1 MELRVLRYFLMVA
14 REENITR
21 AAGLLHVTQPTLS
34 RQLMQLE
41 EELGVKLFHR
51 NKYRMTLTEE
61 GMLLKQRAQEIVAL
75 SDKAKAELSRSE
87 GDLTG
92 AVSIGCAEARSFS
105 VLAEQIVAFRTVHPR
120 VRFHI
125 YSATADDVKD
135 RMEKGLLDIGF
146 LIEPV
151 DVSRFSF
158 IRMPVR
164 ERYGALVR
172 RDSPLAEKEAVH
184 PQDLLGMPILF
195 GNRDGVRDE
204 IAGWFGDL
212 FDSMEVAVRYN
223 LIRNGAA
230 LVEKGAGVALTI
242 DQDNIGENLRFIP
255 LSPALE
261 IGSVLA
267 WKNLQAYPPAV
278 RCFIEHLKIQF
289 EHF

>member
-1 MELRVLRYFLMVA
+1 MVA

-51 NKYRMTLTEE
+51 NKYRVTLTEE

-75 SDKAKAELSRSE
+75 SDKAKEELTRSE
-87 GDLTG
+87 GALAGT
-92 AVSIGCAEARSFS
+92 VSIGCAEARSFS
-105 VLAEQIVAFRTVHPR
+105 VLAEQIVAFRALYPR
-120 VRFHI
+120 VRFYI

-158 IRMPVR
+158 IRMPMR

-172 RDSPLAEKEAVH
+172 KDSPLAEKETIN
-184 PQDLLGMPILF
+184 PQDLLGTPILF

-212 FDSMEVAVRYN
+212 FDSMEVVARYN
-223 LIRNGAA
+223 LIRNGAT
-230 LVEKGAGVALTI
+230 LVEKGAGAALTI

-278 RCFIEHLKIQF
+278 RCFIEHLKNTI
-289 EHF
+289 

>member
-1 MELRVLRYFLMVA
+1 MVA

-51 NKYRMTLTEE
+51 NKYRVTLTEE
-61 GMLLKQRAQEIVAL
+61 GMLFKQRAQEIVAL
-75 SDKAKAELSRSE
+75 SDKAKEELTRSE
-87 GDLTG
+87 GALAGT
-92 AVSIGCAEARSFS
+92 VSIGCAEARSFS
-105 VLAEQIVAFRTVHPR
+105 VLAEQIVAFRALYPR
-120 VRFHI
+120 VRFYI

-158 IRMPVR
+158 IRMPLR

-172 RDSPLAEKEAVH
+172 KDSPLAEKETIS
-184 PQDLLGMPILF
+184 PQDLLGTPILF

-212 FDSMEVAVRYN
+212 FDSMEVLARYN
-223 LIRNGAA
+223 LIRNGAT
-230 LVEKGAGVALTI
+230 LVEKGAGAALTI
-242 DQDNIGENLRFIP
+242 DQDNLGENLRFIP

-278 RCFIEHLKIQF
+278 RCFIEHLKNTI
-289 EHF
+289 

>member
-1 MELRVLRYFLMVA
+1 MVA

-51 NKYRMTLTEE
+51 NKYRVTLTEE

-75 SDKAKAELSRSE
+75 SDKAKEELTRSE
-87 GDLTG
+87 GALAGT
-92 AVSIGCAEARSFS
+92 VSIGCAEARSFS
-105 VLAEQIVAFRTVHPR
+105 VLAEQIVAFRALYPR
-120 VRFHI
+120 VRFYI

-158 IRMPVR
+158 IRMPMR

-172 RDSPLAEKEAVH
+172 KDSPLAEKETIS
-184 PQDLLGMPILF
+184 PQDLLGTPILF

-212 FDSMEVAVRYN
+212 FDSMEVVARYN
-223 LIRNGAA
+223 LIRNGAT
-230 LVEKGAGVALTI
+230 LVEKGAGAALTI

-278 RCFIEHLKIQF
+278 RCFIEHLKNTI
-289 EHF
+289 

>member
-1 MELRVLRYFLMVA
+1 
-14 REENITR
+14 
-21 AAGLLHVTQPTLS
+21 
-34 RQLMQLE
+34 MQLE

-51 NKYRMTLTEE
+51 NKYRVTLTEE

-75 SDKAKAELSRSE
+75 SDKAKEELTRSE
-87 GDLTG
+87 GALAGT
-92 AVSIGCAEARSFS
+92 VSIGCAEARSFS
-105 VLAEQIVAFRTVHPR
+105 VLAEQIVAFRAIYPR
-120 VRFHI
+120 VRFYI

-158 IRMPVR
+158 IRMPMR

-172 RDSPLAEKEAVH
+172 KDSPLAEKETIS
-184 PQDLLGMPILF
+184 PQDLLGTPILF

-212 FDSMEVAVRYN
+212 FDSMEVVARYN
-223 LIRNGAA
+223 LIRNGAT
-230 LVEKGAGVALTI
+230 LVEKGAGAALTI

-278 RCFIEHLKIQF
+278 RCFIEHLKNTI
-289 EHF
+289 

>member
-1 MELRVLRYFLMVA
+1 MVA

-51 NKYRMTLTEE
+51 NKYRVTLTEE

-75 SDKAKAELSRSE
+75 SDKAKEELTRSE
-87 GDLTG
+87 GALAGT
-92 AVSIGCAEARSFS
+92 VSIGCAEARSFS
-105 VLAEQIVAFRTVHPR
+105 VLAEQIVAFRALYPR
-120 VRFHI
+120 VRFYI

-158 IRMPVR
+158 IRMPLR

-172 RDSPLAEKEAVH
+172 KDSPLAEKETIS
-184 PQDLLGMPILF
+184 PQDLLGTPILF

-212 FDSMEVAVRYN
+212 FDSMEVVARYN
-223 LIRNGAA
+223 LIRNGAT
-230 LVEKGAGVALTI
+230 LVEKGAGAALTI

-278 RCFIEHLKIQF
+278 RCFIEHLKNTI
-289 EHF
+289 